1 MKKISTLLF
10 ISVCVLQINAQTTM
24 KDLFSSKNIPVIF
37 LGLDFAQAHF
47 IGSEGFNDP
56 AKIESYY
63 LQRWND
69 LIMEEEDKYTLQK
82 ALKLGKNYSTNTDDM
97 IKHNTRFSIKDRIQE
112 IPYVIDAEKVKAG
125 AQKYELSQKEGIG
138 IVYVVETL
146 NKLRTQATI
155 WVTFIDMSNNNVLL
169 TQKFTGNAGGFG
181 FRNYWLRTVYETN
194 KQVAK
199 KYKTWS
205 KQYK

>member
-10 ISVCVLQINAQTTM
+10 ISIFTLQINAQTTM
-24 KDLFSSKNIPVIF
+24 NDLFSSKNIPVVF

-47 IGSEGFNDP
+47 IGAEGFNDP

-82 ALKLGKNYSTNTDDM
+82 ALKLGKDYSTNTDDM
-97 IKHNTRFSIKDRIQE
+97 IKHNTTFSIKGRIQE
-112 IPYVIDAEKVKAG
+112 TPYTIDAEKVKAG

-138 IVYVVETL
+138 VVYVVETL

-155 WVTFIDMSNNNVLL
+155 WVTFIDMSNNNVLH
-169 TQKFTGNAGGFG
+169 TEKFTSSAGGFG